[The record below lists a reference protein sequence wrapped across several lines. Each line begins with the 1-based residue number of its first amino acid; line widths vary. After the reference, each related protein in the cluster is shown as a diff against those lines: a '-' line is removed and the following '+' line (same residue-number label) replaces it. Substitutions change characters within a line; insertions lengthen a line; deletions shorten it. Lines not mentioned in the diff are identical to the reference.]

1 MEHRMR
7 LYEFGPTRS
16 TRARW
21 MLQELGV
28 DFEAVTVNLAAG
40 EQHRPEFLRINPAGK
55 VPVLVDDGVV
65 LTESVAIALYL
76 AEKYPGKGFF
86 PADARQRA
94 QVNRWLLF
102 SATELEQ
109 PIWRI
114 FRHTRLYPENLRL
127 PGEIARAHGEAM
139 AAGLSQKERR
149 ALAALLAKLA
159 DAQGLTPG
167 VHPGYKQSPEKP

>member
-1 MEHRMR
+1 
-7 LYEFGPTRS
+7 
-16 TRARW
+16 
-21 MLQELGV
+21 ELGV

-94 QVNRWLLF
+94 QVNRLLLL

-127 PGEIARAHGEAM
+127 PGEIALARADFTAM
-139 AAGLSQKERR
+139 ARVLDAHLEARRYLVGDSATAADIVCAYTLDWANELGL
-149 ALAALLAKLA
+149 L
-159 DAQGLTPG
+159 DAFPR
-167 VHPGYKQSPEKP
+167 